1 MKTQPKQLRWLG
13 DSLEEVKG
21 FSDDAKRSAG
31 HQLGLVQAGLE
42 PLDWKP
48 MESVGAGVKEI
59 RIRVETSYRVLYVAK
74 FNEAVYVL
82 HAFVKK
88 TQKTSRQDID
98 LSAERYKALVRAR
111 NTK

>member
-13 DSLEEVKG
+13 DSLDQVKT
-21 FSDDAKRSAG
+21 FPENAKRSAG
-31 HQLGLVQAGLE
+31 HQLGMVQSGLE

-48 MESVGAGVKEI
+48 MDNLGSGVKEI
-59 RIRVETSYRVLYVAK
+59 RIRFEKSYRVIYVAK
-74 FNEAVYVL
+74 FNEAVFVL

-88 TQKTSRQDID
+88 SQKTSKKDID
-98 LSAERYKALVRAR
+98 LCTDRYKALIKFR

>member
-13 DSLEEVKG
+13 DSLEEVKA

-88 TQKTSRQDID
+88 TQKTSKRDID
-98 LSAERYKALVRAR
+98 LFAERYKALVRAR

>member
-13 DSLEEVKG
+13 DSLEEVKA

-74 FNEAVYVL
+74 FNEAVYVI

-88 TQKTSRQDID
+88 TQKTSRRDID

>member
-98 LSAERYKALVRAR
+98 LSGERYKALVRAR

>member
-13 DSLEEVKG
+13 DSLEEVKA

-74 FNEAVYVL
+74 FNEAVYVI

-88 TQKTSRQDID
+88 TQKTSKRDID

>member
-13 DSLEEVKG
+13 DSLEEVKA

-88 TQKTSRQDID
+88 TQKTSKRDID
-98 LSAERYKALVRAR
+98 LSADRYKALVRAR